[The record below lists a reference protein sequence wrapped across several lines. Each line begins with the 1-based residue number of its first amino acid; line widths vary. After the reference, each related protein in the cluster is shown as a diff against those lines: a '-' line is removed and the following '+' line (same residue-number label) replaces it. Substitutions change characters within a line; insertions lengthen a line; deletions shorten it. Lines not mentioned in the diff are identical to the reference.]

1 MDAEPELL
9 PAEPALERRVVR
21 CEHCHRPLRDP
32 ASRAAG
38 YGPGCQHLEP
48 GRHYDVPQ
56 ETLPG
61 L

>member
-1 MDAEPELL
+1 MDGDPALLPDL
-9 PAEPALERRVVR
+9 PAESARVVR
-21 CEHCHRPLRDP
+21 CAHCHRPLRDP

-48 GRHYDVPQ
+48 GRRYDVPQ